1 MSPGVLH
8 PSNTGAGLPDGGLFS
23 TRDLKKY
30 GHENSAFLDVKPER
44 GIIEVKGLAQD
55 ISGLEQTSQV
65 RGYLEHYG
73 QIPSPARERLFPA

>member
-1 MSPGVLH
+1 
-8 PSNTGAGLPDGGLFS
+8 
-23 TRDLKKY
+23 
-30 GHENSAFLDVKPER
+30 LDVKPER